1 MNSPDRSTGLPKPR
15 ALPAGCVRA
24 ALVGDIVG
32 KPGMRVTCKATQWLK
47 SVYKIGVLV
56 TNAENAADGSGLRA
70 TDYRRLIQHGV
81 DVITLG
87 DHVYRKQEIIDVML
101 AQTNIVRPA
110 NMPGQAPGK
119 QWSTVQ
125 CGQQTLVVISLIG
138 RVFMKPADCPFA
150 AVDRVLAQV
159 EQELGEPVRLCLVD
173 MHAEATSDK
182 QLMGRYL
189 DGRVS
194 AVLGTH
200 THVTTADEQ
209 ILPGGTGFQCDV
221 GMTGPMDGVLGRKI
235 DPVMRSTLHGT
246 PAPFHIATG
255 DVELH
260 ATVVDIDLS
269 TGHCLAIER
278 LCLHETDLDAYEEE
292 LAAQEKARRL
302 ML

>member
-1 MNSPDRSTGLPKPR
+1 MNALPATGLPEPR
-15 ALPAGCVRA
+15 PLSPNCCRL

-32 KPGMRVTCKATQWLK
+32 KPGMRVTCKAVSWLK
-47 SVYKIGVLV
+47 SVYKVGALV

-70 TDYRRLIQHGV
+70 TDYRRLIAHGV

-87 DHVYRKQEIIDVML
+87 DHIYRKQEIIEVLL
-101 AQTNIVRPA
+101 AQRNIVRPA
-110 NMPGQAPGK
+110 NLPGRAPGLR
-119 QWSTVQ
+119 WTSIAV
-125 CGQQTLVVISLIG
+125 GEHTLVVISLIG

-150 AVDRVLAQV
+150 AADQVLAEV
-159 EQELGEPVRLCLVD
+159 EQQLGQSPRMCLVD

-200 THVTTADEQ
+200 THVATADEQ

-221 GMTGPMDGVLGRKI
+221 GMTGPMDGVLGRKT

-246 PAPFHIATG
+246 PAPYHIATG
-255 DVELH
+255 DVRLH
-260 ATVVDIDLS
+260 GTTVDIDV
-269 TGHCLAIER
+269 
-278 LCLHETDLDAYEEE
+278 
-292 LAAQEKARRL
+292 
-302 ML
+302 

>member
-1 MNSPDRSTGLPKPR
+1 MSQQAQATGLPVPRPLKP
-15 ALPAGCVRA
+15 GCVRA
-24 ALVGDIVG
+24 VLVGDIVG
-32 KPGMRVTCKATQWLK
+32 KPGMRVTCKAVPWLK
-47 SVYKIGVLV
+47 SVFKVNVVV

-81 DVITLG
+81 DVVTLG
-87 DHVYRKQEIIDVML
+87 DHIYRKQEIIEVLL
-101 AQTNIVRPA
+101 AQSNIVRPA
-110 NMPGQAPGK
+110 NMPGQAPGR
-119 QWSTVQ
+119 QWATLT
-125 CGQQTLVVISLIG
+125 CGEHTWVIISLIG

-150 AVDRVLAQV
+150 AADRVLAAV
-159 EQELGEPVRLCLVD
+159 AEELGEPARLCLVD

-200 THVTTADEQ
+200 THVATADQQ

-221 GMTGPMDGVLGRKI
+221 GMTGPMDGVLGRKTE
-235 DPVMRSTLHGT
+235 PVMRSTLHGT

-255 DVELH
+255 NVELH
-260 ATVVDIDLS
+260 ATAVDIDAS
-269 TGHCLAIER
+269 TGHCVAIER
-278 LCLHETDLDAYEEE
+278 LCLREVDLDAHAETV
-292 LAAQEKARRL
+292 AAQEKARRL

>member
-1 MNSPDRSTGLPKPR
+1 MSSTDRAVGLPKPR
-15 ALPAGCVRA
+15 PLSADCLRV

-32 KPGMRVTCKATQWLK
+32 KPGMRVTCKSAPWLK
-47 SVYKIGVLV
+47 SVYKVNVLV

-70 TDYRRLIQHGV
+70 TDYRRLISHGV

-87 DHVYRKQEIIDVML
+87 DHIYRKQEIIEVLL
-101 AQTNIVRPA
+101 AQSNIVRPA
-110 NMPGQAPGK
+110 NMPGEAPGR
-119 QWSTVQ
+119 QWATVTV
-125 CGQQTLVVISLIG
+125 GEHTLAVISLIG

-150 AVDRVLAQV
+150 AVDRVL
-159 EQELGEPVRLCLVD
+159 ESIRQELGAPARLCLID

-200 THVTTADEQ
+200 THVATADEQ

-221 GMTGPMDGVLGRKI
+221 GMTGPMSGVLGRKI
-235 DPVMRSTLHGT
+235 EPVMRSTLHGT

-255 DVELH
+255 DVQLH
-260 ATVVDIDLS
+260 ATAVDIDKA
-269 TGHCLAIER
+269 TGHCVAIER
-278 LCLHETDLDAYEEE
+278 LCLHETDLDAYAEEQ
-292 LAAQEKARRL
+292 AAQEKARRL
-302 ML
+302 LM

>member
-1 MNSPDRSTGLPKPR
+1 VSPNVGASGLPPVVPPKPG
-15 ALPAGCVRA
+15 ALRV

-32 KPGMRVTCKATQWLK
+32 KPGMRITCKAIAWLK
-47 SVYKIGVLV
+47 DVFRVHAVV

-81 DVITLG
+81 SCITLG
-87 DHVYRKQEIIDVML
+87 DHIYRKQEIIEVL
-101 AQTNIVRPA
+101 CKERNIVRPA
-110 NMPGQAPGK
+110 NMSPQAPGL
-119 QWSTVQ
+119 QWASVEVG
-125 CGQQTLVVISLIG
+125 GQVLVVISLIG
-138 RVFMKPADCPFA
+138 RVFMKPVDCPFA
-150 AVDRVLAQV
+150 AADRVLSEIY
-159 EQELGEPVRLCLVD
+159 EQFGDGPRVCLVD

-209 ILPGGTGFQCDV
+209 ILPGGTAFQCDV
-221 GMTGPMDGVLGRKI
+221 GMTGPMDGILGRKT

-255 DVELH
+255 EVELH
-260 ATVVDIDLS
+260 TTWVDVDLTS
-269 TGHCLAIER
+269 GRAVAIGR
-278 LCLHETDLDAYEEE
+278 LNLQEAAVDAWREAV
-292 LAAQEKARRL
+292 AADEKAKR
-302 ML
+302 MMM